1 MDLDLL
7 RIYAKVA
14 TLASFSRAAEQL
26 GLPKASVSTAVQRL
40 ETDVGVRLLH
50 RTTRTVRMTP
60 DGEQFLERCQILLAD
75 ADELQTLF
83 EQAPASLSGRLR
95 VDMPTGFARHVV
107 IPRLPEFLAAHPL
120 LEIELSSTD
129 RRVDLVHEGFDCVLR
144 VGALHDLGLVARRLG
159 VLKLSNFASPA
170 YLRAHG
176 EPETLDDLLHH
187 RLVRYVQRLGATP
200 LGWEYHDGERYRVL
214 DMPGAVTVTHTDAY
228 EAACLAGLGLIQAPA
243 LGLKEAIA
251 SGALV
256 EVMPQFTGEPMPVSL
271 VWPSRRNLPKRVQA
285 FMAWL
290 GGVAAPFLVQDTGLQ

>member
-1 MDLDLL
+1 MDLDLI

-40 ETDVGVRLLH
+40 EAEVGVRLLH

-60 DGEQFLERCQILLAD
+60 DGEQFLERCQVLLAD

-83 EQAPASLSGRLR
+83 QRAPASLRGRLR
-95 VDMPTGFARHVV
+95 VDLPTGFARHVV
-107 IPRLPEFLAAHPL
+107 IPRLPDFLAAHPL

-144 VGALHDLGLVARRLG
+144 VGPLHDSGLVARPLG
-159 VLKLSNFASPA
+159 ALPLANLASPT

-176 EPETLDDLLHH
+176 VPQTLDDLQHH
-187 RLVRYVQRLGATP
+187 RLVRYVQRLGAAP
-200 LGWEYHDGERYRVL
+200 LGWEYHDGVAYRSL
-214 DMPGAVTVTHTDAY
+214 EMPGVITVTNTDAY
-228 EAACLAGLGLIQAPA
+228 EAACLAGLGLIQAPT
-243 LGLKEAIA
+243 LGLQDAID

-256 EVMPQFTGEPMPVSL
+256 EVMPGLTGEPMPVSL
-271 VWPSRRNLPKRVQA
+271 VYPSRRHLPRRVQA
-285 FMAWL
+285 FMTWL
-290 GGVAAPFLVQDTGLQ
+290 TGVAQPFLR

>member
-1 MDLDLL
+1 MDLDLI

-40 ETDVGVRLLH
+40 EAEVGVRLLH

-60 DGEQFLERCQILLAD
+60 DGEQFLERCQVLLAD

-83 EQAPASLSGRLR
+83 QRAPASLRGRLR
-95 VDMPTGFARHVV
+95 VDLPTGFARHVV
-107 IPRLPEFLAAHPL
+107 IPRLLDFLAAHPL

-144 VGALHDLGLVARRLG
+144 VGPLHDSGLVARPLG
-159 VLKLSNFASPA
+159 ALPLANLASPT

-176 EPETLDDLLHH
+176 VPQTLDDLQHH
-187 RLVRYVQRLGATP
+187 RLVRYVQRLGAAP
-200 LGWEYHDGERYRVL
+200 LGWEYHDGVAYRSL
-214 DMPGAVTVTHTDAY
+214 EMPGVITVTNTDAY
-228 EAACLAGLGLIQAPA
+228 EAACLAGLGLIQAPT
-243 LGLKEAIA
+243 LGLQDAID

-256 EVMPQFTGEPMPVSL
+256 EVMPGLTGEPMPVSL
-271 VWPSRRNLPKRVQA
+271 VYPSRRHLPRRVQA
-285 FMAWL
+285 FMTWL
-290 GGVAAPFLVQDTGLQ
+290 TGVAQPFLR